1 MKNVLLGVVL
11 TLIALAIVAWVVATL
26 FQPRM

>member
-1 MKNVLLGVVL
+1 MKNVVLGVVL
-11 TLIALAIVAWVVATL
+11 TLVALAVVAWVVATL